1 MRHRKKVRK
10 LGRTKSHRKATLNN
24 LFCALILH
32 ESIRTTKGKARVLKR
47 FVDKKVA
54 QAIKGDLKIK
64 RKFKSE
70 LGSKQAYYKLFETIV
85 PQCKE
90 RRGGYVRVVD
100 LSTGRRGDGT
110 VESIVEFV

>member
-10 LGRTKSHRKATLNN
+10 LGRTKSHREATLNN
-24 LFCALILH
+24 LFCALILN
-32 ESIRTTKGKARVLKR
+32 ESIKTTKGKAKALKR
-47 FVDKKVA
+47 FVDREIA
-54 QAIKGDLKIK
+54 RAIKGDLSVK

-70 LGSKQAYYKLFETIV
+70 LGSSKAYYKLFETIV

-90 RRGGYVRVVD
+90 RRGGYVRIVD

>member
-10 LGRTKSHRKATLNN
+10 LGRTKSHREATLNN
-24 LFCALILH
+24 LFCALIMH
-32 ESIRTTKGKARVLKR
+32 ESIKTTKGKARALKR

-54 QAIKGDLKIK
+54 RAIKGDLNTK
-64 RKFKSE
+64 RELKSE
-70 LGSKQAYYKLFETIV
+70 LGSSKAYYKLFETIV
-85 PQCKE
+85 PQCKD